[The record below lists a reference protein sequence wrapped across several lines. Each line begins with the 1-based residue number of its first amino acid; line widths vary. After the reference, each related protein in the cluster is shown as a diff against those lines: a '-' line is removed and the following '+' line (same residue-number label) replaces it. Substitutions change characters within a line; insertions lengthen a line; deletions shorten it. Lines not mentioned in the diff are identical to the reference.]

1 MGIYGRKDMG
11 LLKKWR
17 EKRRLKEMES
27 RATEQRHD
35 RPEKPE
41 RHDRPM
47 TSIQP
52 SNKAKIGVAIITAI
66 VILVVI
72 SQSVAIVEAGHR
84 GVVLYLGAVEDRV
97 LPEGFAFIIPFAEH
111 VVQMEVRTLKYEAAA
126 VSSSQDLQIVT
137 TAVALNYHLDT
148 GVVDD
153 IYQTLGENYAD
164 RIIVPTIQESVK
176 ASTAKFA
183 AEELITKREDAKAK
197 IGDTIRATL
206 IERGIITE
214 QIFITDFEFQQDF
227 ARSVELKVVA
237 QQEALREKNVL
248 DKIRVQAQSKE
259 AEAIGIANAN
269 IAQAKGEAEAIQII
283 QAQLRESPDYLKWQA
298 INKWDGKL
306 PIAMGGGA
314 FPFID
319 ITTLTQRE

>member
-11 LLKKWR
+11 LLKKWK
-17 EKRRLKEMES
+17 EKRRLKEMEG

-35 RPEKPE
+35 RPEKPDKP
-41 RHDRPM
+41 DRPM

-52 SNKAKIGVAIITAI
+52 SNKMKIGVAIITAI

-72 SQSVAIVEAGHR
+72 SQSVVIVEAGHR
-84 GVVLYLGAVEDRV
+84 GVVLYLGAVEDKV
-97 LPEGFAFIIPFAEH
+97 LPEGFSFITPFVER
-111 VVQMEVRTLKYEAAA
+111 VVQMEVRTLKYEAAS

-137 TAVALNYHLDT
+137 TTVALNYHLDT

-153 IYQTLGENYAD
+153 IYQTLGEDYAD

-183 AEELITKREDAKAK
+183 AEELITKREEAKAK
-197 IGDTIRATL
+197 IGNTIRETL
-206 IERGIITE
+206 IERGIIIE
-214 QIFITDFEFQQDF
+214 QIFITDFQFQPDF
-227 ARSVELKVVA
+227 ARSVEQKVVA

-248 DKIRVQAQSKE
+248 EKIRVQAQSKE

-269 IAQAKGEAEAIQII
+269 IAQAKGEAEAILII
-283 QAQLRESPDYLKWQA
+283 QERLRESPDYLKWQA